1 MWRDRERSVSWG
13 VAGGRRDLARA
24 RGRGRA
30 RGVARARGARL
41 GEALPRSPRLG
52 TRRRADFGQVRESR
66 GRTIPLC
73 LFCNAYSHETRRE
86 STLLIGEPSRLHGE
100 GAPARQNVV
109 SQFATSETGPKGIV
123 WGAEMRPRQ
132 EAHGKTSNNRG
143 SRAKRGWLWLRSTRG
158 RFEPITGLAGDA
170 TSALT
175 RLRATAL
182 TRPSS

>member
-1 MWRDRERSVSWG
+1 MARSRAERLVGRRGRAARSG
-13 VAGGRRDLARA
+13 AGARAGGARAAARA
-24 RGRGRA
+24 RAARVWERLSRALLGSA
-30 RGVARARGARL
+30 RGVARI
-41 GEALPRSPRLG
+41 
-52 TRRRADFGQVRESR
+52 FGQVRESR

-86 STLLIGEPSRLHGE
+86 STLLSGEPSRLHGE